1 MGGMSK
7 SRRIYL
13 DTAAATPLDPR
24 VAQAMRPLERRLF
37 GNATSLHAEGVAAN
51 RALDA
56 ARAKIASLLG
66 ARPDEIIFTSGG
78 TESNNLILRG
88 LGGPFVTSAIEHSS
102 VRETARTLEQAGT
115 PAIYLPV
122 DEHGLI
128 APRDLRAALARQP
141 ETKLISLIYAQ
152 NEIGTIQD
160 IRELAKVIRDFR
172 KSRSAPASGS
182 PFPVFHLDAC
192 QAARFLELRVSTLGV
207 DALSLNAAKIYGPK
221 GVGLL
226 YVRRGI
232 NLVSLATGGGQEGG
246 RRSGTENVAGA
257 VGLAA
262 ALELAVERRA
272 TESKKLNNLRT
283 GFIKGLLAIP
293 GVTINGAGPEQLP
306 HLVNVT
312 LPLLSAEQWVLE
324 LDARGVACS
333 AGAACAAARAEA
345 SYVIMA
351 LGRSEAAAERSLRFS
366 FDRST
371 TAADLRFVLNLIKT
385 IVQKYNHLNLN

>member
-1 MGGMSK
+1 MTK

-13 DTAAATPLDPR
+13 DTAAATPLDPV
-24 VAQAMRPLERRLF
+24 VARAMRPLERRFF

-51 RALDA
+51 KALDA

-66 ARPDEIIFTSGG
+66 AQADEIIFTSGG
-78 TESNNLILRG
+78 TESNNLALRG
-88 LGGPFVTSAIEHSS
+88 VGGSLITTTIEHSS
-102 VRETARTLEQAGT
+102 IKQTAAALAAAGQ
-115 PAIYLPV
+115 PVIYLPV
-122 DEHGLI
+122 DERGVLQP
-128 APRDLRAALARQP
+128 ATLAAALRRQP
-141 ETKLISLIYAQ
+141 DTKLVSIIYAQ
-152 NEIGTIQD
+152 NEIGTIQP

-172 KSRSAPASGS
+172 KSRSAPASGFQ
-182 PFPVFHLDAC
+182 FPLFHLDAC

-207 DALSLNAAKIYGPK
+207 DLMTLNAAKIYGPK
-221 GVGLL
+221 GEGLL

-232 NLVSLATGGGQEGG
+232 NLTPLATGGGQEGG

-257 VGLAA
+257 GGLAA
-262 ALELAVERRA
+262 ALELVVERRA
-272 TESKKLNNLRT
+272 AESKKLNNLRT

-293 GVTINGAGPEQLP
+293 GVIINGTGPEQLP

-312 LPLLSAEQWVLE
+312 LPRLSAEQWVLE

-385 IVQKYNHLNLN
+385 IVQKYNHLNLS